1 MPIRVHLDR
10 VLLDR
15 RMSLT
20 ELADRVGVTLANL
33 SILKTG
39 KARAVRFSTL
49 DALCR
54 ELGCQPGDL
63 LAFEPGPAETDSA
76 EDDLLDEAPEP
87 ARRGRPRGVRI
98 PLRPPLRPGPK

>member
-1 MPIRVHLDR
+1 MAIRVSLDR
-10 VLLDR
+10 LLVQR

-20 ELADRVGVTLANL
+20 ELSDRVGVTVANL

-54 ELGCQPGDL
+54 ELDCQPGDL
-63 LAFEPGPAETDSA
+63 LRHEPGPTDA
-76 EDDLLDEAPEP
+76 EDDLLASQEP
-87 ARRGRPRGVRI
+87 PD
-98 PLRPPLRPGPK
+98 PPTRAGE